1 MHCVRRLILKN
12 RTLASLALA
21 FALVMK
27 LIVPGG
33 FMPIMSDGHFIVVVC
48 TGTGPMSMAMPGL
61 DHGKSESGQHG
72 KPEAPCAFAGL
83 SAPSLAA
90 ADLVLLAA
98 AILFVMTLGMRAVAS
113 LEAPAS
119 LHLRPYLRGPPAT
132 A

>member
-1 MHCVRRLILKN
+1 MKTADATPRKSVGWVM
-12 RTLASLALA
+12 SL
-21 FALVMK
+21 
-27 LIVPGG
+27 
-33 FMPIMSDGHFIVVVC
+33 
-48 TGTGPMSMAMPGL
+48 
-61 DHGKSESGQHG
+61 
-72 KPEAPCAFAGL
+72 FAGL

-98 AILFVMTLGMRAVAS
+98 AILFVMALGMRAVAS